1 MARWAIG
8 EPVSAAP
15 CQCSSPAGMTA
26 QSPLLMTC
34 SESRSA
40 TLPMPDVAEKGDPNT
55 PIPKSFG
62 TPEQIA
68 EGNELYHSHCA
79 RCHGFEAVSD
89 GVIRDLRYS
98 TPGVHAAWN
107 GIVLEGAFAEL
118 GMAGF
123 GDILTPAD
131 AQALR
136 SYVVE
141 QANARRPP

>member
-1 MARWAIG
+1 MGG
-8 EPVSAAP
+8 EQFVTVVSGSKIQPPDRAHLVNH
-15 CQCSSPAGMTA
+15 GRVYTFK
-26 QSPLLMTC
+26 LG
-34 SESRSA
+34 A

-55 PIPKSFG
+55 PIPESFG
-62 TPEQIA
+62 TPEQIG
-68 EGNELYHSHCA
+68 EGNELYHSHCV

-98 TPGVHAAWN
+98 TPGVHSTWN
-107 GIVLEGAFAEL
+107 GIVLERAFAEL